1 MIVLPT
7 DDILI
12 WYGFDLT
19 LPLARGDFIS
29 WYEATR
35 LFDVECNHALTI
47 VDQALPWGYCPVL
60 LPDGHDKTWLIWPPC
75 TDARGVVSLSI
86 CYHAIVLNDMIWPI
100 IRTARI
106 LKRRLDILLAY
117 PGNIEC
123 DDILTMISH
132 KTCLAWP
139 QFTRSVSPARGQFMT
154 LLTHWI
160 D

>member
-1 MIVLPT
+1 M
-7 DDILI
+7 ILI

-19 LPLARGDFIS
+19 LPLARGDFIL